1 MMDGGSWRCTG
12 DRKQE
17 HPQEK
22 EMQKR
27 KMAVRGGLTNSCEN
41 KRSQNQRRKGKICPF
56 ECRVTKNSFVTY
68 NSFVPYKE
76 GKIRKPFSVINTKK

>member
-1 MMDGGSWRCTG
+1 MMDGGSWHCTG

-27 KMAVRGGLTNSCEN
+27 KMAVWGGLTNSCERGEV
-41 KRSQNQRRKGKICPF
+41 KSKGEKERYKHLKAEFQRILC
-56 ECRVTKNSFVTY
+56 TD
-68 NSFVPYKE
+68 
-76 GKIRKPFSVINTKK
+76 KKASSAVNAKK